1 MIRVEADCVRIIVP
15 VSFRRR
21 GGRRII
27 IAPEGVK
34 PEKSTLRPDETLI
47 HGVAKARRWQVMYEQ
62 GKFASLEAFAEKFHL
77 NKSYAAR
84 VMRLNLLAP
93 DIREAI
99 LDGRQPRGLK
109 LAEMM
114 KPFPAEWHL
123 QRDAFGFAQP
133 DSLSRRPVSKE
144 A

>member
-1 MIRVEADCVRIIVP
+1 MTRMEDGCIRITVP
-15 VSFRRR
+15 VTFRRR
-21 GGRRII
+21 GGRKLI
-27 IAPEGVK
+27 IAPEGAETAK
-34 PEKSTLRPDETLI
+34 PAVRSDDTLM
-47 HGVAKARRWQVMYEQ
+47 HGIARAWRWHVMYEQ
-62 GKFASLEAFAEKFHL
+62 GKFASLEAFAEKYRI

-99 LDGRQPRGLK
+99 LDGRQPKGLK
-109 LAEMM
+109 LAELM

-133 DSLSRRPVSKE
+133 DRASRFPVSKG
-144 A
+144 